1 MKWKFQTAGR
11 LLALLA
17 LSGALLAAPLPAQ
30 AAPGVLTGLTGTS
43 PKLELE
49 LTEMELEIT
58 DDDPR
63 PKGYLYTSGQ
73 SDYYFIVWMSSNS
86 NVATVDGDGK
96 VTGRNAGTAI
106 ITAISD
112 HGERAACKV
121 TVTRKNEEAAR
132 KKPTLDTT
140 SLSLVLQYNDLHP
153 THQLQL
159 TNSDHSFLY
168 VYQWMSS
175 NPEVATVS
183 DKGLVTAQAAGT
195 TTITATTADGTA
207 LSASCAVTVTTA
219 VTSITLTP
227 DYFEGQKGDSFDIT
241 AEVYPEDA
249 TDKSIT
255 WASSAPEVATVDA
268 NGHVEILEEGI
279 ANISATSN
287 DGSAISGYCRVVATS
302 DIILATSITVE
313 PTDYEAVEGSE
324 FTLTATVLPE
334 NVSFP
339 EVLFTTNHSSIATV
353 DNTGLV
359 KIVGVGECEITAY
372 TTDGTNL
379 SAVCRVTG
387 VSGVEEIIA
396 PGTTADVYDTKGVL
410 VARDAD
416 AATLRALPKG
426 IYIVGGRKVVL

>member
-30 AAPGVLTGLTGTS
+30 AAPGVLTGLTGTGS
-43 PKLELE
+43 KLELE

-153 THQLQL
+153 THQLRL

-195 TTITATTADGTA
+195 TTITAMVSNGQALRCSVTVTSDIGKVTLNKSDLLLRTVGTQERLTAAVAVKGGGSVPITWVSSNPGVVTVDADGVVTAIADGEAKVTA
-207 LSASCAVTVTTA
+207 LSPAGRFDVCSVVVGMAAEKYESEADLADELKLPDPYVAVR
-219 VTSITLTP
+219 LN
-227 DYFEGQKGDSFDIT
+227 K
-241 AEVYPEDA
+241 
-249 TDKSIT
+249 
-255 WASSAPEVATVDA
+255 
-268 NGHVEILEEGI
+268 
-279 ANISATSN
+279 
-287 DGSAISGYCRVVATS
+287 
-302 DIILATSITVE
+302 LA
-313 PTDYEAVEGSE
+313 
-324 FTLTATVLPE
+324 
-334 NVSFP
+334 
-339 EVLFTTNHSSIATV
+339 
-353 DNTGLV
+353 
-359 KIVGVGECEITAY
+359 
-372 TTDGTNL
+372 
-379 SAVCRVTG
+379 
-387 VSGVEEIIA
+387 
-396 PGTTADVYDTKGVL
+396 
-410 VARDAD
+410 
-416 AATLRALPKG
+416 
-426 IYIVGGRKVVL
+426 